1 VLERRRE
8 DQKVRTISFL
18 QPKRLDVGSGS
29 INQCI
34 RYLEQFAGRSVHI
47 IGIPSQ
53 LSIAETIAAQLRQ
66 VGCSVSLD
74 CSIDSEPTIAI
85 FHAALDKARST
96 GAACVLGIGGG
107 SALDLAKL
115 VAAFLDSTQP
125 VEETFGIGLLRSRSC
140 HLVCVPTTSGTGSEV
155 SPNAILLEESTQLKK
170 GVVSPFLVPDATF
183 IDPALTLS
191 VPPTVTAATGLDALT
206 HCIEAYTNKFAHPL
220 VDVYALEGIARCGQ
234 SLLQA
239 VKEPSNL
246 EARESMS
253 IVSLYGGL
261 CLGPV
266 NTAAVHALAYPL
278 GGEFHI
284 AHGLSNAILLP
295 HVFRFNAEAS
305 PSRHAKVALALG
317 VAPRATDLD
326 TAYAGAERLQ
336 TLAQQCGLDLNL
348 ASHGVE
354 HSAIPHLAKAAMTVT
369 RLLKNNPR
377 ELTEQDCVDLYAQ
390 CFA

>member
-1 VLERRRE
+1 M
-8 DQKVRTISFL
+8 RTISFL

-34 RYLEQFAGRSVHI
+34 RYLEQFAGRPVHI
-47 IGIPSQ
+47 LGIPSQ
-53 LSIAETIAAQLRQ
+53 QAVAETVAAQLRQ
-66 VGCSVSLD
+66 AGCSVSLD
-74 CSIDSEPTIAI
+74 CSVVSEPTV
-85 FHAALDKARST
+85 ALFYASLDTARTS

-115 VAAFLDSTQP
+115 VAAFLDSSQP
-125 VEETFGIGLLRSRSC
+125 VEDTFGIGLLRGRSC

-155 SPNAILLEESTQLKK
+155 SPNAILLDETDHLKK

-183 IDPALTLS
+183 IDPALTVS
-191 VPPTVTAATGLDALT
+191 VPPAVTAATGLDALT
-206 HCIEAYTNKFAHPL
+206 HCIEAYTNRFAHPL
-220 VDVYALEGIARCGQ
+220 VDVYALEGVRRCGQ
-234 SLLQA
+234 SLLRA
-239 VKEPSNL
+239 VNAPNDL

-253 IVSLYGGL
+253 VASLYGGL

-278 GGEFHI
+278 GGEFHL

-305 PSRHAKVALALG
+305 PDRHARVALALG
-317 VAPRATDLD
+317 VSSRSTDLD
-326 TAYAGAERLQ
+326 TAFAGAEQLHA
-336 TLAQQCGLDLNL
+336 LALQCGLNLDLG
-348 ASHGVE
+348 HYGIE
-354 HSAIPHLAKAAMTVT
+354 RSAIPRLAKAAMTVA
-369 RLLKNNPR
+369 RLLQNNPR
-377 ELTEQDCVDLYAQ
+377 ELTERNCVDLYAQ

>member
-1 VLERRRE
+1 MRS
-8 DQKVRTISFL
+8 ISFL
-18 QPKRLDVGSGS
+18 QPNRLDVGSGS

-34 RYLEQFAGRSVHI
+34 RYLGQFTGRSVHI
-47 IGIPSQ
+47 LGIPSQ
-53 LSIAETIAAQLRQ
+53 QAVAGTVAAQLRQ
-66 VGCSVSLD
+66 AGCSVSLD
-74 CSIDSEPTIAI
+74 CSIVSEPTVAV
-85 FHAALDKARST
+85 FHAALDKARAC

-115 VAAFLDSTQP
+115 VAAFLDSSQA
-125 VEETFGIGLLRSRSC
+125 VEETFGIGLLRGRGC

-155 SPNAILLEESTQLKK
+155 SPNAILLDETDHLKK

-191 VPPTVTAATGLDALT
+191 VPPAVTAATGLDALT
-206 HCIEAYTNKFAHPL
+206 HCIEAYTNRFAHPL
-220 VDVYALEGIARCGQ
+220 VDVYALEGIVRCGQ
-234 SLLQA
+234 SLLRA
-239 VKEPSNL
+239 VECPNDL

-253 IVSLYGGL
+253 IASLYGGL

-278 GGEFHI
+278 GGEFHL

-295 HVFRFNAEAS
+295 HVFRYNAPAS
-305 PSRHAKVALALG
+305 PGRHASVARALG
-317 VAPRATDLD
+317 VSPRATDLD
-326 TAYAGAERLQ
+326 TAYAAAERLQ
-336 TLAQQCGLDLNL
+336 TLAQQCGLDLDL
-348 ASHGVE
+348 ARHGVE
-354 HSAIPHLAKAAMTVT
+354 RSAIPQMARAAMTVT

-377 ELTEQDCVDLYAQ
+377 ELTEQNCVDLYTQ

>member
-1 VLERRRE
+1 
-8 DQKVRTISFL
+8 VRTISFL

-47 IGIPSQ
+47 LGIPSQ
-53 LSIAETIAAQLRQ
+53 QSVAETIASQLRQ
-66 VGCSVSLD
+66 AGCSVSLD
-74 CSIDSEPTIAI
+74 CSIVSEPTVAL
-85 FHAALDKARST
+85 FHAALDRARAT

-115 VAAFLDSTQP
+115 IAAFLDSPQP
-125 VEETFGIGLLRSRSC
+125 VEETFGIGLLRGRSC

-170 GVVSPFLVPDATF
+170 GVVSPYLVPDATF
-183 IDPALTLS
+183 IDPTLTLS
-191 VPPTVTAATGLDALT
+191 VPPAVTAATGLDALT

-220 VDVYALEGIARCGQ
+220 VDVYALEGIARCSQ

-239 VKEPSNL
+239 VEEPGNL

-253 IVSLYGGL
+253 IVSLYGGF

-295 HVFRFNAEAS
+295 HVFRFNAPSS

-317 VAPRATDLD
+317 VAPRATDLE
-326 TAYAGAERLQ
+326 TAYAAADRLQ
-336 TLAQQCGLDLNL
+336 TLAQHCGLDLNL

-354 HSAIPHLAKAAMTVT
+354 RSTVPHLANAAMTVT
-369 RLLKNNPR
+369 RLLQNNPH
-377 ELTEQDCVDLYAQ
+377 ELTEQDCINLYSQ